1 MVLLGYAVCYNKI
14 IERLR
19 EVSFLNDGLG
29 GIITYLRSAERD
41 KEHVYYVSACDV
53 SDLFRLD
60 ELLMLAEDLVNGNYA
75 SGEGRAV
82 ELFRNFFDESRD
94 LIDRMD
100 RLFEDARERGYIN
113 LIIFHVTNTWGVEG
127 MESEVTFTLD
137 EVEPYVDRLS
147 KYVNDLNIME
157 Y

>member
-29 GIITYLRSAERD
+29 GIITYLKSAERD
-41 KEHVYYVSACDV
+41 KENVYYV

-60 ELLMLAEDLVNGNYA
+60 ELLMLAEDLVNGNYV

-82 ELFRNFFDESRD
+82 DLFRNLFDDSRD
-94 LIDRMD
+94 LIDRME
-100 RLFEDARERGYIN
+100 RLFEDLRERGYIN

-137 EVEPYVDRLS
+137 EVEPYVVRLS